1 MMLQQR
7 PLCTTDFIDNLSLQD
22 VTYKDDKLVRKLYNN
37 VVLRLEHFSYL
48 FLFTLVNSIE

>member
-22 VTYKDDKLVRKLYNN
+22 VTYKDDKLVRKLKNN

-48 FLFTLVNSIE
+48 FL